1 MQVYGALGVLLL
13 ALGALPFAR
22 YSYFVL
28 KGESNGHLQSLV
40 IGAALWVIGGQMFIT
55 GMLATAI
62 GWNRRMLEE
71 ALFRMKSERAE
82 SSVRRRSAIR
92 RLQPQFQDADDAEA
106 ITFARRDKHAA

>member
-1 MQVYGALGVLLL
+1 MQVYGTLGILLL

-22 YSYFVL
+22 YSYFL
-28 KGESNGHLQSLV
+28 MQGDSKGHLQSLI

-82 SSVRRRSAIR
+82 SSVRRRSALR
-92 RLQPQFQDADDAEA
+92 RVQPQFDDTDQTE
-106 ITFARRDKHAA
+106 TELLGRTKHAA